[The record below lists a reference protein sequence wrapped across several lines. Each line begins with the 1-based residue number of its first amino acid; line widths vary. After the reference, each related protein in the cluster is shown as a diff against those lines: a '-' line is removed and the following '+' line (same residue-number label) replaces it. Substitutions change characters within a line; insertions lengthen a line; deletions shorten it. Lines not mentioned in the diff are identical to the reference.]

1 MMMHRFLMLAVA
13 ATAAVMGGCV
23 SSDMDSTAVENP
35 FPKPL
40 GEAIIPLSQEAFSD
54 FEYVEYDTAGRLVL
68 RQDLNLQIIHKA
80 LDTYG
85 YAFED
90 PRRGPLL
97 TWKDGNGNRDSAGI
111 YIVGSFRDSALT
123 YDSAQILWL
132 PQFPVPG
139 VKRTLAPGWE
149 TELISSDT
157 VFFTEVLFHGSAET
171 AKAPVSHGF
180 QKHPTLLFR
189 ETNGDTLT
197 YYHFRRGVGC
207 LGFERSTGGR
217 LIAAGFIKTFYGR
230 SRSSG
235 RLYYE

>member
-1 MMMHRFLMLAVA
+1 MIHRNLVMALAA
-13 ATAAVMGGCV
+13 ATVILGGCL
-23 SSDMDSTAVENP
+23 SNDADEALSQNP
-35 FPKPL
+35 FPRPL
-40 GEAIIPLSQEAFSD
+40 GEAIIPLEQEAFSN
-54 FEYVEYDTAGRLVL
+54 FEYVEYDTAGDLVL
-68 RQDLNLQIIHKA
+68 RQNLTLQIIPKA

-90 PRRGPLL
+90 PRRGQLL

-123 YDSAQILWL
+123 YDSAEILWL

-157 VFFTEVLFHGSAET
+157 GFFTEVLFHGSAET

-189 ETNGDTLT
+189 ETTGDTLT

-207 LGFERSTGGR
+207 LGFERSAGGK

-235 RLYYE
+235 GSFYE